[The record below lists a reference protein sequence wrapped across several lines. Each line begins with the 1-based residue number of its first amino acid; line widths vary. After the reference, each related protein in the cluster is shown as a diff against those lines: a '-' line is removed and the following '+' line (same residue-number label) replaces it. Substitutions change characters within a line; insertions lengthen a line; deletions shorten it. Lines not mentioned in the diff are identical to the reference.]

1 MQVVANGVETGA
13 AIFDAE
19 NKTFS
24 LDLKGAYPEDSEIDI
39 YKRVATLGKG
49 RVTVTDTVKSKI
61 DGEIQFNYLLTTEPV
76 FVEDGIF
83 TVNGVKVEYDRSLSF
98 SYDCPDV
105 TMPETVD
112 MPVEWECERLY
123 RIKLTA
129 LLKADEEKSFK
140 IEVRQQIKT

>member
-1 MQVVANGVETGA
+1 
-13 AIFDAE
+13 
-19 NKTFS
+19 
-24 LDLKGAYPEDSEIDI
+24 
-39 YKRVATLGKG
+39 

-83 TVNGVKVEYDRSLSF
+83 TVNGVKVEYDSSLSF

-112 MPVEWECERLY
+112 MPIEWECERLY
-123 RIKLTA
+123 RLKLTTS
-129 LLKADEEKSFK
+129 LKADEEKSFK
-140 IEVRQQIKT
+140 IEAVKQIKT